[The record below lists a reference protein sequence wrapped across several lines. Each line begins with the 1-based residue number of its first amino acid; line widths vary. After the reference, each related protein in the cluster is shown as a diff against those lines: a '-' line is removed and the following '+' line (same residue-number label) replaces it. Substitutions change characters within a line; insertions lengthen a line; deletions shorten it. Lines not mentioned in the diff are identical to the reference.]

1 MNNIQI
7 YSILINL
14 FALLILLIYQDLISY
29 NSMHSFNNISILEY
43 NILIYLYS
51 IILIIYLMLIA
62 SLVNSDNKI
71 DRSMLISYSLN
82 YS

>member
-71 DRSMLISYSLN
+71 DLSMLISYSLN